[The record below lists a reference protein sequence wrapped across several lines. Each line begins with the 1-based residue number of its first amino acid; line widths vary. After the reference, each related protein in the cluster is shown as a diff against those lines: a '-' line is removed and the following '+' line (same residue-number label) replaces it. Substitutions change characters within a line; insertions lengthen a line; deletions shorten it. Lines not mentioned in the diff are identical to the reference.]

1 MKLRLQLRLYFTNL
15 YVIECILVL
24 HPLSWRESTSFL
36 SLERRTGYQIWLCL
50 IMKSQWLLK
59 ANETISK
66 KHSTTSLPTN
76 HYQPAHYQS
85 PTIKVTAAVAVASSP
100 QLS

>member
-1 MKLRLQLRLYFTNL
+1 MSETLFYKSFRHRVYTCTAPPWL
-15 YVIECILVL
+15 E
-24 HPLSWRESTSFL
+24 REHQFFL

-76 HYQPAHYQS
+76 HCQPAHYQS

>member
-1 MKLRLQLRLYFTNL
+1 MSKSVRTA
-15 YVIECILVL
+15 
-24 HPLSWRESTSFL
+24 PPW
-36 SLERRTGYQIWLCL
+36 LEREHQFFISRAPHRLPNLVVSYHEVAMAFET
-50 IMKSQWLLK
+50 
-59 ANETISK
+59 NETISK

-76 HYQPAHYQS
+76 HYQS